1 MKPRKIRKTRSIL
14 FPIVVMGVICAAVLA
29 PASPAAEPVGAKITA
44 IDAKTGMVTAKET
57 TTGRAFQFQVKD
69 AALLKSLKV
78 GQKISADLKAMTVML
93 SAARPGAKAVQV
105 RILKAEPVGRPAEP
119 VGQPQATG
127 QAAQV
132 TTKPGGIKSASVNFS
147 VLTSSVQAV
156 NPLLLLPDLV
166 PTVFSAIASCDWN
179 ESLGETCESKCPP
192 RDQAIP
198 LGTKNISQR
207 PLSGPV
213 RIRVLAHPSGTV
225 LRDWTVT
232 DLPGNGTKT
241 PGSIIKTW
249 VFCGEGGV
257 STYPEPNH
265 KLVVETNANE
275 ADKNNNTKLMYIGP
289 LTHTQL
295 GP

>member
-1 MKPRKIRKTRSIL
+1 MRKGSLIPASVIL
-14 FPIVVMGVICAAVLA
+14 LLVLAVLA
-29 PASPAAEPVGAKITA
+29 AVAPTAEPVGAKITA
-44 IDAKTGMVTAKET
+44 IDAKSGVVTAQET
-57 TTGRAFQFQVKD
+57 ATGRAFQFQVKD
-69 AALLKSLKV
+69 AALLKALKV
-78 GQKISADLKAMTVML
+78 GQKISADLKAMTVTL
-93 SAARPGAKAVQV
+93 PAARPGAKAVQV

-132 TTKPGGIKSASVNFS
+132 TTKPGGIKSSSINFS
-147 VLTSSVQAV
+147 VLSSTMQAV

-166 PTVFSAIASCDWN
+166 PTVANAIASCDWN

-192 RDQAIP
+192 REQTIP

-213 RIRVLAHPSGTV
+213 RIKVLAHPAGNV
-225 LRDWTVT
+225 VREWTAT
-232 DLPGNGTKT
+232 DVAGNGYRM

-249 VFCGEGGV
+249 VFCGGSVTQSPG
-257 STYPEPNH
+257 PNH
-265 KLVVETNANE
+265 KLVVETNATE
-275 ADKNNNTKLMYIGP
+275 ADKNNNTHLMYIGAAKN
-289 LTHTQL
+289 TRL